1 MPEMLEESRSIE
13 STTVAVSRTSATT
26 KGGKRFQF
34 NALVVVGDRR
44 GRVGYGYAKS
54 TEVPSAVEKAQQYA
68 KRTMRTVLMS
78 GTTLTHEVEGRFGA
92 SSVRLIPASPGTGVV
107 AGTAVRAVLEMAG
120 VTDCLT
126 KCYGSTNQINVV
138 KAVFDGLAQLR
149 SREDIA
155 ASRGVA
161 LEPSEI
167 EVKIEKGKAF
177 MPASTGSEKLRGPVN
192 TVGQERRGGRGGGG
206 RRRERAPASQTS
218 GEGSAGGYTGDAPA
232 QG

>member
-1 MPEMLEESRSIE
+1 MPEMLDESRSIE

-54 TEVPSAVEKAQQYA
+54 TEVPSAVEKAQQHA
-68 KRTMRTVLMS
+68 RRAMQTVPMA
-78 GTTLTHEVEGRFGA
+78 GTTLTHEVEGRFSA

-120 VTDCLT
+120 ITDCLT

-138 KAVFDGLAQLR
+138 KAVFDGLSRLR
-149 SREDIA
+149 SREAIA
-155 ASRGVA
+155 ASRGA
-161 LEPSEI
+161 DLGPSEI

-177 MPASTGSEKLRGPVN
+177 MPASTGREKMRGPVN
-192 TVGQERRGGRGGGG
+192 TVGQERRGGRAGGGG
-206 RRRERAPASQTS
+206 RRRERAGGGEASGT
-218 GEGSAGGYTGDAPA
+218 GAGGETPS